1 MPRGRVTPVSESI
14 SCKTMGKVILT
25 VAVLV
30 LAGLCCIRTSAAGPG
45 NGNMA
50 RHIGT
55 EDSGMKI
62 AVMSDI
68 HVMAPELLVEDGKAY
83 GDYIAGDRKLLK
95 ESPEILRAA
104 VSEILKM
111 KPDVVL
117 VSGDLTKDGEYVSHR
132 LVSEE
137 LLKPLTDSGIRT
149 FVIPGNHDVL
159 NPHAV
164 EYSGDSTRR
173 VRTVT
178 PEEFA
183 CMYRDFGYG
192 QAIARDTA
200 SLSYVAQLSGN
211 VRLLA
216 IDACRYEDNDFG
228 TGECIVGGRIKD
240 GTMDFIAEQARKA
253 EEDGCRMLTMIH
265 HGVVRHWKWEEK
277 AMSDYLVK
285 DWRRCGRMF
294 RKLGLQIVFS
304 GHFHAQDIAVSG
316 SGKSAVYDI
325 ETGSTVSY
333 PMPVRSLVLDGDSL
347 AVSTWH
353 IAPLMADKSLEEKA
367 VHYAG
372 EAISSIVRAL
382 VGDSMPQDIVEEA
395 AAVAGKAYV
404 AHIGGDETMSSEDKA
419 ELKSVVAKVRKHSL
433 KYAFILDHIV
443 RYLHT
448 DKDGIPDN
456 NCVIRLY

>member
-1 MPRGRVTPVSESI
+1 MNAKI
-14 SCKTMGKVILT
+14 IL
-25 VAVLV
+25 AALLCAFFV
-30 LAGLCCIRTSAAGPG
+30 LADTVIAA
-45 NGNMA
+45 
-50 RHIGT
+50 
-55 EDSGMKI
+55 DSGRKQTVTDQMSIPKMKI
-62 AVMSDI
+62 TVLSDI
-68 HVMAPELLVEDGKAY
+68 HVMAPELLVEDGPAY
-83 GDYIAGDRKLLK
+83 QDYIAGDRKLLK
-95 ESPEILRAA
+95 EGPEILKTA
-104 VSEILKM
+104 VTKILADR
-111 KPDVVL
+111 PDIVFI
-117 VSGDLTKDGEYVSHR
+117 SGDLTKDGEYASHK
-132 LVSEE
+132 LVSET
-137 LLKPLTDSGIRT
+137 LLRPLADAGIRT
-149 FVIPGNHDVL
+149 FVIPGNHDIN
-159 NPHAV
+159 NPDAV
-164 EYSGDSTRR
+164 EYHGDST
-173 VRTVT
+173 VRTRTVSAD
-178 PEEFA
+178 EFA
-183 CMYRDFGYG
+183 AFYQDYGYG
-192 QAIARDTA
+192 EAVARDTA
-200 SLSYVAQLSGN
+200 SLTYVARLNDS